1 MNTLVFGLVILAN
14 TLALF
19 LFEAL
24 RSLAAKKTELAQS
37 QFREKTFEQFRDDF
51 AKRPV
56 QAVIPRDA
64 IDILGRAIIQDIIQY
79 LAQSMGGPMEVPIFP
94 RDPQPKERL

>member
-56 QAVIPRDA
+56 QAVIPHDA
-64 IDILGRAIIQDIIQY
+64 IDILGRAIIQY

-94 RDPQPKERL
+94 RDPQPKDRL